1 MSSTPILGPIVLA
14 GFEVPERIDFGG
26 KQKLIVHTMPGGGRV
41 VDAMGAEEAPIRW
54 SGVFSGQ
61 NASERVRALEA
72 LRRMGSPLTLSWDAW
87 RFRVIIHEFEAT
99 VTNANWM
106 PYRIELCV
114 VPDLLATV
122 VDWLTT
128 AVAPTLA
135 GAALNS
141 AALNA
146 GIEACGTSQH

>member
-1 MSSTPILGPIVLA
+1 
-14 GFEVPERIDFGG
+14 
-26 KQKLIVHTMPGGGRV
+26 
-41 VDAMGAEEAPIRW
+41 
-54 SGVFSGQ
+54 
-61 NASERVRALEA
+61 VRALEA

-146 GIEACGTSQH
+146 GIEASGAALLSTSLGTVVAASGQLANYVTQRAYGGVV